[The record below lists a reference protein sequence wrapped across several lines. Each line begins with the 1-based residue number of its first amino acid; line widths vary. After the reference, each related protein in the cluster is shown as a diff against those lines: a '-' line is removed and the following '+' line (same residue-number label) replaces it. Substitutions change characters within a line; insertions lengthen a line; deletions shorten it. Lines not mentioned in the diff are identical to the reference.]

1 MVEQAPSSGKT
12 WVRFPRDTPNNC
24 PLRVCGWQ
32 QSQSDSGLSRR
43 PTSRQLSARSPQKGK
58 PIMNSLR
65 MQDKVTV
72 VSALTEGT
80 PRRSIERMTGKHRDT
95 ICRLL
100 VSTGSACAS
109 LMDMNVRNSRTRELQ
124 IDEIWTYVGKK
135 KRQRARQRF
144 A

>member
-1 MVEQAPSSGKT
+1 
-12 WVRFPRDTPNNC
+12 
-24 PLRVCGWQ
+24 
-32 QSQSDSGLSRR
+32 
-43 PTSRQLSARSPQKGK
+43 
-58 PIMNSLR
+58 